1 MSTSKPVPAERFIVL
16 LRHGI
21 AEDAAPDQKD
31 EERALTKKGRAE
43 MKDIAR
49 GLKRV
54 VKNVDAIY
62 SSPLLRAMQTAKRIA
77 KVYDLDV
84 TMTDALRPGA
94 SPKELLKGRV
104 ILIGHE
110 PDLTETMRAI
120 TGIKTG
126 RVQLDKGGCYG
137 IRDTTLEWV
146 LTPRVLRKL

>member
-1 MSTSKPVPAERFIVL
+1 M
-16 LRHGI
+16 RHGVS
-21 AEDAAPDQKD
+21 EDAAADQKD
-31 EERALTKKGRAE
+31 EERVLTKEGRADVKE
-43 MKDIAR
+43 IAR

-77 KVYDLDV
+77 KAYGIDV
-84 TMTDALRPGA
+84 TTTDALRPGA

-110 PDLTETMRAI
+110 PDMTETMRAL
-120 TGIKTG
+120 TGIKAG
-126 RVQLDKGGCYG
+126 RVKLEKGGCYG
-137 IRDTTLEWV
+137 IRDTTLEWI

>member
-1 MSTSKPVPAERFIVL
+1 M
-16 LRHGI
+16 RHGI
-21 AEDAAPDQKD
+21 AEEAAPDQKD

-126 RVQLDKGGCYG
+126 RVELDKGGCYG
-137 IRDTTLEWV
+137 ISDTTLEWV